1 MARRPSRSSSGWD
14 TVATKGA
21 GRPSVRRDS
30 SPCWENTASMFDA
43 FIQWLL
49 ERFRDLGYPGIVVL
63 MAIESS
69 FLPLPSELVMP
80 PAGYLAAK
88 GEMSFVVAVACG
100 VVGSILG
107 ALANYG
113 LAHWLGRAF
122 FLRLGKYVLIT
133 ERALDRSERYFAAHG
148 EISTFLGRMLPVVR
162 HLISIPAGIAR
173 MHLGR
178 FVVFT
183 GLGALVW
190 CTILTWI
197 GWFIGSREDVI
208 LEVLNQEARRYAGRA
223 ALVVLPVLA
232 GVGAIYILGDRRRG
246 RPGGGGEGPAGW
258 PAPSPGRARVR
269 G

>member
-1 MARRPSRSSSGWD
+1 
-14 TVATKGA
+14 
-21 GRPSVRRDS
+21 
-30 SPCWENTASMFDA
+30 MFDS
-43 FIQWLL
+43 FTQWLL
-49 ERFRDLGYPGIVVL
+49 DLFRGMGYPGIVVL
-63 MAIESS
+63 MAVESS
-69 FLPLPSELVMP
+69 ILPLPSELVMP

-88 GEMSFVVAVACG
+88 GEMNFVLAVACG
-100 VVGSILG
+100 VLGSILG

-122 FLRLGKYVLIT
+122 FLRRGKYVLIT

-190 CTILTWI
+190 CSILTWI

-223 ALVVLPVLA
+223 VLVVLPVLA
-232 GVGAIYILGDRRRG
+232 GIAAIYIWWYRRRAAQG
-246 RPGGGGEGPAGW
+246 RQG
-258 PAPSPGRARVR
+258 
-269 G
+269 

>member
-1 MARRPSRSSSGWD
+1 MLES
-14 TVATKGA
+14 
-21 GRPSVRRDS
+21 
-30 SPCWENTASMFDA
+30 

-49 ERFRDLGYPGIVVL
+49 DLFRGMGYPGIVVL
-63 MAIESS
+63 MAVESS
-69 FLPLPSELVMP
+69 ILPLPSELVMP

-88 GEMSFVVAVACG
+88 GEMSFALAVACG
-100 VVGSILG
+100 VAGSVSG
-107 ALANYG
+107 ALANYA
-113 LAHWLGRAF
+113 LAWWLGRAF

-133 ERALDRSERYFAAHG
+133 EKGLDRSERYFAAHG

-178 FVVFT
+178 FVLFT

-208 LEVLNQEARRYAGRA
+208 LEVLNQEAKRYAGRA
-223 ALVVLPVLA
+223 VLLALPVLA
-232 GVGAIYILGDRRRG
+232 LIAAVYVWWHRRR
-246 RPGGGGEGPAGW
+246 A
-258 PAPSPGRARVR
+258 SPGRER
-269 G
+269 